1 MLFPHLWTGGNNS
14 SSFIQLDFPGGAVVE
29 HLPVNAGDARD
40 TGSIPGSGRSPG
52 GEHGNPLQ
60 YSCLEHPMDTG
71 VWQATVRG
79 VAKTEAT
86 KDARTRMHM
95 MMRPTMF
102 SGTCILFFCF
112 CLAYIYILRVLERS
126 KNLVK
131 GELTDFPQ
139 ILLDSYAVDSLQMI
153 KGIFMEGLMR
163 NP

>member
-1 MLFPHLWTGGNNS
+1 
-14 SSFIQLDFPGGAVVE
+14 
-29 HLPVNAGDARD
+29 
-40 TGSIPGSGRSPG
+40 
-52 GEHGNPLQ
+52 
-60 YSCLEHPMDTG
+60 MDTG

-86 KDARTRMHM
+86 KDARKRMHM